1 MRDLCVEVAN
11 YPTAKFTRSCARQF
25 RAEDPFELTALLRR
39 TTAIYVAFIQK
50 PIAYY
55 SGLSTLLHSIDNTGG
70 HNNII
75 LFPVVVAPARF
86 LRFLEFG
93 LLTFPTTEAKSCFR
107 GNISYGD
114 IRTRR
119 GSI

>member
-1 MRDLCVEVAN
+1 MRDSCVEVAN
-11 YPTAKFTRSCARQF
+11 YPTAKFTSCSRRF

-39 TTAIYVAFIQK
+39 TIAIYVAFIQK

-55 SGLSTLLHSIDNTGG
+55 SGLNTLLYSVDNTGG

-93 LLTFPTTEAKSCFR
+93 LLTFPHNGGKVLVFVAIFLW
-107 GNISYGD
+107 
-114 IRTRR
+114 
-119 GSI
+119 